1 MIKAIQ
7 TEYRDYRFRSR
18 LEARWAIFFDLVG
31 IRWEYETEG
40 FWLDGK
46 TKYLPDFWL
55 PQSST
60 MVEIKPFLKPSR
72 VETGKCKAVSAK
84 HQMLLI
90 CGDPLEH
97 KAMLYVDGDKQE
109 AVSRL
114 RMSDWLPVAFSKSMT
129 SIQFLKKGQENSEIE
144 HARFAR
150 KVRFEHGEAPEP
162 IKFVS
167 SINEGLTPEQIRER
181 GDKNLAALREMLKR

>member
-31 IRWEYETEG
+31 IRWEYEIEG

-60 MVEIKPFLKPSR
+60 MVEIKPFATPSR

-97 KAMLYVDGDKQE
+97 KAMLYVDGDKHE
-109 AVSRL
+109 PVRKL
-114 RMSDWLPVAFSKSMT
+114 RMSDWMPVDFRKAMASIRFLPAGEESSQ
-129 SIQFLKKGQENSEIE
+129 ID
-144 HARFAR
+144 HARAAR
-150 KVRFEHGEAPEP
+150 KGRFEHGESPEP
-162 IKFVS
+162 VKVES

>member
-31 IRWEYETEG
+31 IRWEYEIEG

-60 MVEIKPFLKPSR
+60 MVEIKPFATPSR

-97 KAMLYVDGDKQE
+97 KAMLYVDGEKHKSLSKLSMSE
-109 AVSRL
+109 WMPVS
-114 RMSDWLPVAFSKSMT
+114 FSKAMKE
-129 SIQFLKKGQENSEIE
+129 IQFLHKGQESSELV
-144 HARFAR
+144 HAKAAR
-150 KVRFEHGEAPEP
+150 KFRFEHGETPGP
-162 IKFVS
+162 IKVVS
-167 SINEGLTPEQIRER
+167 AANEGLTPEQIRER